1 MFPDPRRSHGWAYCS
16 DIAADF
22 SDEGPGRLDERI
34 PVAEETKEAAA
45 EFQMEPMVAALHGGE
60 DYELLFT
67 VQLSAHDQVSAME
80 GVSVIGNITDKKGS
94 ALLVGN
100 DGNAIQLQ
108 AQGWNAQSE

>member
-1 MFPDPRRSHGWAYCS
+1 MIDIS
-16 DIAADF
+16 DGLSSELLHICKASECGCQVYD
-22 SDEGPGRLDERI
+22 DRI
-34 PVAEETKEAAA
+34 PLAEETKEAAA
-45 EFQMEPMVAALHGGE
+45 EFQLEPMVAALHGGE

-67 VQLSAHDQVSAME
+67 VPLSDHDKVSTME